1 MTYDIEKIKRDTQ
14 AIWEATQPWCVSMYL
29 GGSLV
34 DGCISDPHDI
44 DIIFFSEK
52 ACDKIRISRLIRDY
66 LRKKGITGNSKE
78 GEYDYMQVRCIEF
91 EENAYGSYINKMMV
105 KIRGRDID
113 FSFDV
118 IGDDRGLY
126 RLIAAQAIGRIE
138 SGRINPKRLY
148 QVVRGLYVMENG
160 SYELTKEQAADV
172 QALHDCDAEA
182 YARLLPWAKE
192 TVAHG

>member
-1 MTYDIEKIKRDTQ
+1 
-14 AIWEATQPWCVSMYL
+14 
-29 GGSLV
+29 
-34 DGCISDPHDI
+34 
-44 DIIFFSEK
+44 
-52 ACDKIRISRLIRDY
+52 
-66 LRKKGITGNSKE
+66 
-78 GEYDYMQVRCIEF
+78 
-91 EENAYGSYINKMMV
+91 MV

-160 SYELTKEQAADV
+160 SYELTAEQAADV